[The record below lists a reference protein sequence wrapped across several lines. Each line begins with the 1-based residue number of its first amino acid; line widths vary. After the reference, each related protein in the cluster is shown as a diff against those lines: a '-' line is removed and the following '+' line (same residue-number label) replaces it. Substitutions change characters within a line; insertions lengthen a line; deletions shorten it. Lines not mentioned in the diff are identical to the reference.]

1 MFKKSV
7 FVALT
12 AAALLVV
19 GCANQKDPA
28 LKAVADAEA
37 ALSSVKDDAA
47 KYVPSDL
54 AAVESSLS
62 GLKDSVAKGDYK
74 AVLAA
79 APALMTQLGSLK
91 DAAAAKKTE
100 MDAAVEKAKGDWT
113 ALAKDLP
120 GMVGALSS
128 RLDIL
133 GKAKKLPA
141 GLDAAKVTAA
151 KTGLDGI
158 KATWDAATA
167 AFASGN
173 VLDAVSKANEVKT
186 KGAEIM
192 ASLGMTAG

>member
-37 ALSSVKDDAA
+37 ALSSVRDDAA
-47 KYVPSDL
+47 KYVPGDL
-54 AAVESSLS
+54 AAAETSLS
-62 GLKDSVAKGDYK
+62 GLKDSAAKGDYK
-74 AVLAA
+74 AVLAG
-79 APALMTQLGSLK
+79 APAVMTQLGSLK

-100 MDAAVEKAKGDWT
+100 MDAAIEKAKGDWT
-113 ALAKDLP
+113 ALAKDVP
-120 GMVGALSS
+120 AMVGALSS

-173 VLDAVSKANEVKT
+173 VLDAVSKANEVKS

>member
-37 ALSSVKDDAA
+37 ALSAVKDDAA
-47 KYVPSDL
+47 KYVPGDL
-54 AAVESSLS
+54 AAAETSLS
-62 GLKDSVAKGDYK
+62 GLKDSAAKGDYK
-74 AVLAA
+74 AVLAG
-79 APALMTQLGSLK
+79 APAVMTQLGSLK

-100 MDAAVEKAKGDWT
+100 MDAAIEKAKGDWT
-113 ALAKDLP
+113 ALAKDVP
-120 GMVGALSS
+120 AMVGALSS

>member
-1 MFKKSV
+1 
-7 FVALT
+7 
-12 AAALLVV
+12 
-19 GCANQKDPA
+19 
-28 LKAVADAEA
+28 
-37 ALSSVKDDAA
+37 
-47 KYVPSDL
+47 
-54 AAVESSLS
+54 
-62 GLKDSVAKGDYK
+62 
-74 AVLAA
+74 
-79 APALMTQLGSLK
+79 
-91 DAAAAKKTE
+91 
-100 MDAAVEKAKGDWT
+100 
-113 ALAKDLP
+113 
-120 GMVGALSS
+120 MVGALSS